1 MSYNR
6 GQSQISSRGNIWA
19 MLRQLLEGQGS
30 INPSA
35 QKGLGALQEA
45 KATYDFTV
53 DGGAIGLISP
63 VSSPLIP
70 AGALVQ
76 GAIIYPITL
85 PASAGAATISIGVG
99 AQAAVIKGATAIA
112 TYVAGAQLV
121 ALPIWA
127 SGFFKVTTE
136 AKITFTVA
144 SFVLTA
150 GKIQVSIFYTMAG
163 E

>member
-1 MSYNR
+1 MSYSI
-6 GQSQISSRGNIWA
+6 GQGQFGGRGNLWA
-19 MLRQLLEGQGS
+19 MVKSLLEGKGS
-30 INPSA
+30 INPSM

-53 DGGAIGLISP
+53 DGGAISTIHP

-76 GAIIYPITL
+76 GAIIYPIIL
-85 PASAGAATISIGVG
+85 PVGASATIAIGVG
-99 AQAAVIKGATAIA
+99 TQTAVIKGATAVA

-136 AKITFTVA
+136 AKITFTIATAAV
-144 SFVLTA
+144 TA
-150 GKIQVSIFYTMAG
+150 GKIAVSIFYSMAG